1 MKPRLVLIGLLIGT
15 LLAIAACSGGGTR
28 PNYIHATVVW
38 SVGLSHES
46 AWRVSWTVSITDGTV
61 QRVEQ
66 EEGEVRT
73 ADYPLADKEAFRQ
86 ALHRALNA
94 DPIPRCADANTLDA
108 QARDDT
114 TQLYASELQQCDQQ
128 RRITDTLI
136 TELDRG
142 SGTVSPG
149 VGS

>member
-1 MKPRLVLIGLLIGT
+1 MKLQFALIGLLIGT
-15 LLAIAACSGGGTR
+15 LVGITACGSGAR
-28 PNYIHATVVW
+28 PNYTHATVVW
-38 SVGLSHES
+38 SVGFPHEL
-46 AWRVSWTVSITDGTV
+46 AQRVTWTVSVTDGTV
-61 QRVEQ
+61 QRVAQ

-73 ADYPLADKEAFRQ
+73 ADYPLADQEAFRQ

-94 DPIPRCADANTLDA
+94 DPIPLCADANTVVA

-128 RRITDTLI
+128 RRITDALI

-142 SGTVSPG
+142 SGAVSPG
-149 VGS
+149 IDG